1 MLPEIKTKQTQL
13 RPHHH
18 QKGHSVVL
26 KLSIEMKLQAIS
38 SKLLSL

>member
-1 MLPEIKTKQTQL
+1 MLPEIKTKQTQF
-13 RPHHH
+13 RPHHQ

-26 KLSIEMKLQAIS
+26 KFSIEMKLQAIS